1 MKEEIEIKYLP
12 FPLNVRRR
20 YSAYLGTDVS
30 VCLREIIDNATT
42 ELGAGYGDTLGIS
55 TNFNGF
61 NLVFDNG
68 RGLPINL
75 TEVEGETMTQAYL
88 SLSKLHAGSHLGD
101 NEELKGGDGN
111 GSFTPSQN
119 GLGSSCV
126 NAVSEVYIVLSKIT
140 EENYNKSISE
150 VKNLWEKSGPRS
162 KKDLFYI
169 LVFEKGYRVFESAG
183 KLKDLEKQIFSG
195 MKDYQHLPE
204 NVSTMVLFK
213 PDPTIYED
221 TKMEIP
227 ISNLQYFLLIQEKF
241 FKRKNKIYIDG
252 NILNNTFKPYQFEL
266 VKSIIPKDTSANKRV
281 NLYMTFEVDPS
292 LGDKE
297 LFGSVNGLDSKGL
310 HIKIAESC
318 FKAALKD
325 LFKIKHDYLTK
336 GLKVCVIVLAQEVMF
351 SGQTKENLQSISKVK
366 ISDFADVVKEIQKI
380 FKKSPDYWQAYVDRL
395 DKYAESMKSFGAA
408 ELAEK
413 FISTNSG
420 VGLYRNKTNLV
431 PGFTEAT
438 GKNRMDC
445 ELFLVEGLSASSSL
459 VTARPDTTKF
469 AICPL
474 RGRVMNVSGMTAK
487 RALENQ
493 IIYSIFSV
501 IGLGLDV
508 NNVVK
513 DCNSYEEAIEIVKQ
527 KSRYGKIIIAT
538 DADSDGS
545 AIANELLLMFSKFAR
560 FMIDLGLIYRAIS
573 PLWKGISKTTGK
585 ETYYYPNDPYNIN
598 TGFPLDMDEKKHY
611 SRYKGLGS
619 LCPETGEVED
629 AFFNTNTRKL
639 LRITPEGLDY
649 ALGLNENID
658 SRKQLLSNKGIL
670 TNPYKF
676 ND

>member
-20 YSAYLGTDVS
+20 YSAYLGTEVS
-30 VCLREIIDNATT
+30 VCLREIVDNATT
-42 ELGAGYGDTLGIS
+42 ELGAGYGDTMGVS
-55 TNFNGF
+55 TEFNGNF

-75 TEVEGETMTQAYL
+75 TEVEGEVMTQAYL

-126 NAVSEVYIVLSKIT
+126 NAVSDIYVVLSKIT
-140 EENYNKSISE
+140 AENYDKSIPD
-150 VKNLWEKSGPRS
+150 VKTVWEKAGPRS
-162 KKDLFYI
+162 RKDLFYI

-195 MKDYQHLPE
+195 INNYQNLPE
-204 NVSTMVLFK
+204 GMSTMILFK
-213 PDPTIYED
+213 PDPTIYD
-221 TKMEIP
+221 SVKMEIP
-227 ISNLQYFLLIQEKF
+227 IVNLQYFLLIQEKF
-241 FKRKNKIYIDG
+241 FGRKNRVFING
-252 NILNNTFKPYQFEL
+252 NLLTNTFKPYQFEL
-266 VKSIIPKDTSANKRV
+266 VKSIIPKDTSQNKRV
-281 NLYMTFEVDPS
+281 NVYMTFEIDAS
-292 LGDKE
+292 FGDKD
-297 LFGSVNGLDSKGL
+297 LFGSVNGLNSKGL
-310 HIKIAESC
+310 HLKIAESC
-318 FKAALKD
+318 FRTALKD
-325 LFKIKHDYLTK
+325 QFKIKHDYLTR
-336 GLKVCVIVLAQEVMF
+336 GLKVCIIVLAQEVMF

-366 ISDFADVVKEIQKI
+366 LTDFTDLVKEIQKV
-380 FKKSPDYWQAYVDRL
+380 FKKYPDYWQAYVDKL

-413 FISTNSG
+413 FMSSTSG

-438 GKNRMDC
+438 GKNRMEC

-508 NNVVK
+508 NNVTK
-513 DCNSYEEAIEIVKQ
+513 DCKTIDEALEIVKQ

-538 DADSDGS
+538 D
-545 AIANELLLMFSKFAR
+545 R
-560 FMIDLGLIYRAIS
+560 
-573 PLWKGISKTTGK
+573 
-585 ETYYYPNDPYNIN
+585 
-598 TGFPLDMDEKKHY
+598 
-611 SRYKGLGS
+611 
-619 LCPETGEVED
+619 
-629 AFFNTNTRKL
+629 
-639 LRITPEGLDY
+639 
-649 ALGLNENID
+649 
-658 SRKQLLSNKGIL
+658 
-670 TNPYKF
+670 
-676 ND
+676 